1 MEVSLP
7 LFMIGFKDNI
17 KDKYNEVVKRH
28 IAIEIIFKHVNRKK
42 L

>member
-17 KDKYNEVVKRH
+17 KDKYNEVVKDT
-28 IAIEIIFKHVNRKK
+28 
-42 L
+42 LQ